1 MSELIYDKL
10 VTFNHVYQ
18 NSLQPTNTVVHS
30 PMIKTTLYP
39 HQNTLVH
46 GMHKYY
52 EKMTRGFVVGNQTV
66 NGKMGIIGDSS
77 GTGKTL
83 SVLAYLASINM
94 TFPQM
99 SCELANHSSTYFF
112 SHQIYTLSNHS
123 TNLIIVPQHLFGQWR
138 NEIETHTS
146 IPYVPIETKRILK
159 GDTLVQS
166 ILNSRFVLTTNK
178 CYHHVQDYA
187 TEHHIQWN
195 NIFIDEASSIYLHS
209 SMQRL
214 PFQFLWLISNNWIP
228 LLFKNPS
235 IIKSQLYFLRD
246 RVHIHPEL
254 EQWLLDDMTVH
265 YEGVL
270 TSTYLKDYMPFF
282 HALRGYT
289 VIRNLSET
297 IRESMM
303 LPRISTDYIQ
313 CRPNINLHS
322 LAQYYQI
329 HTLSPVIQPY
339 RIPYLFQA
347 LCIPFKSVDEYILQ
361 NPRKKLQ
368 IQHKV
373 RENECMI
380 CLDPCTYPTIVNC
393 CYQLYC
399 GACLL
404 KNTLLSPKCPTCRSV
419 LGPINM
425 CCMASLEP
433 DQCII
438 MNTKME
444 ICLNILQTNKDK
456 QIIIYSAFDN
466 IYYQLFEEMDKL
478 GLKVERIENNL
489 FSLRKTI
496 QRYQQG
502 ITNVIFI
509 SNVEM
514 IRGLSLPS
522 TSHLIFYHELPV
534 SEWKE
539 VLIHSAQRLGRTEPL
554 QIVHLNSEIQV

>member
-1 MSELIYDKL
+1 MPELLYDKL
-10 VTFNHVYQ
+10 VTLNHVYQ
-18 NSLQPTNTVVHS
+18 NSLESTNIMIH
-30 PMIKTTLYP
+30 PRMIKTTLYP
-39 HQNTLVH
+39 HQRTLVQ
-46 GMHKYY
+46 GMHKFY

-66 NGKMGIIGDSS
+66 NGKLGIIGDSS

-83 SVLAYLASINM
+83 SILSYIATLNT

-112 SHQIYTLSNHS
+112 SHQIYTLSNQS
-123 TNLIIVPQHLFGQWR
+123 TNLIIVPQNLFGQWR
-138 NEIETHTS
+138 NEIERHTTL
-146 IPYVPIETKRILK
+146 PYVPIETKRILK
-159 GDTLVQS
+159 GDTLVQN
-166 ILNSRFVLTTNK
+166 ILNSRFILTTNK
-178 CYHHVQDYA
+178 CYQHVHEYA
-187 TEHHIQWN
+187 IEHHIQWN

-209 SMQRL
+209 SMPKL
-214 PFQFLWLISNNWIP
+214 SFQFLWLITNNWIP

-246 RVHIHPEL
+246 RVQIHPDL
-254 EQWLLDDMTVH
+254 EQWLLDDMTVR
-265 YEGVL
+265 YEGIL
-270 TSTYLKDYMPFF
+270 TSAYLKDYLPFF
-282 HALRGYT
+282 HTLRGYI
-289 VIRNLSET
+289 VIRNSSEFL
-297 IRESMM
+297 RESMM
-303 LPRISTDYIQ
+303 LPIMSNNYIQ

-322 LAQYYQI
+322 LAQYYQMRTLPTII
-329 HTLSPVIQPY
+329 HSY
-339 RIPYLFQA
+339 HIPYLFQA
-347 LCIPFKSVDEYILQ
+347 LCIPFKSAEEYMIQ
-361 NPRKKLQ
+361 YPRKKLQ

-373 RENECMI
+373 QDNECMI

-393 CYQLYC
+393 CFQLYC

-419 LGPINM
+419 LGPNNM
-425 CCMASLEP
+425 CCMVLLEP
-433 DQCII
+433 EQNII

-489 FSLRKTI
+489 FSLRRTI
-496 QRYQQG
+496 QHYQQG

-509 SNVEM
+509 SNIEM
-514 IRGLSLPS
+514 IRGLSLHS

-554 QIVHLNSEIQV
+554 QIIHLNSEIQV

>member
-1 MSELIYDKL
+1 MSELLYDKL
-10 VTFNHVYQ
+10 VILNDVYQ
-18 NSLQPTNTVVHS
+18 NSLQPSTVVIHQ
-30 PMIKTTLYP
+30 PMIKTPLYR
-39 HQNTLVH
+39 HQKILVH

-52 EKMTRGFVVGNQTV
+52 EKMTRGFVVGNQTI

-83 SVLAYLASINM
+83 SVLSYIASMNM

-112 SHQIYTLSNHS
+112 SHQLYTLSNHS
-123 TNLIIVPQHLFGQWR
+123 TNLIIVPQNLFGQWR
-138 NEIETHTS
+138 NEIEKHTT

-159 GDTLVQS
+159 GDILVQS
-166 ILNSRFVLTTNK
+166 IVNSRFVLTTNK
-178 CYHHVQDYA
+178 CYQHVQDYA

-195 NIFIDEASSIYLHS
+195 NVFIDEASSIYLHS
-209 SMQRL
+209 SMPHL
-214 PFQFLWLISNNWIP
+214 SFQFLWLITNNWIP
-228 LLFKNPS
+228 LLFKNPA
-235 IIKSQLYFLRD
+235 IIKSQLYFLSD

-254 EQWLLDDMTVH
+254 EQWLLDDITVR

-270 TSTYLKDYMPFF
+270 ASTYLKDYISFF
-282 HALRGYT
+282 HSLRGYT
-289 VIRNLSET
+289 VIRNLSE
-297 IRESMM
+297 IVRESMM
-303 LPRISTDYIQ
+303 LPRILNDYVQ

-322 LAQYYQI
+322 LIQYYQI
-329 HTLSPVIQPY
+329 RTLSPVIHSY

-347 LCIPFKSVDEYILQ
+347 LCIPFKTVEEYILQ
-361 NPRKKLQ
+361 HPRKKLQ

-373 RENECMI
+373 HDNECMI
-380 CLDPCTYPTIVNC
+380 CLEQCVYPTIVNC

-404 KNTLLSPKCPTCRSV
+404 KNTLLSPKCPTCRSQ
-419 LGPINM
+419 LGPVNM
-425 CCMASLEP
+425 CCMVSLEP
-433 DQCII
+433 EQNII

-444 ICLNILQTNKDK
+444 ICLNILQANKDK

-478 GLKVERIENNL
+478 GLKSERVENNL

-496 QRYQQG
+496 HNYQQG
-502 ITNVIFI
+502 LTNIIFI
-509 SNVEM
+509 SNIEM
-514 IRGLSLPS
+514 IRGLSLSS

-539 VLIHSAQRLGRTEPL
+539 VLIHSAQRLGRKESL
-554 QIVHLNSEIQV
+554 QIIHLNSEIQV